1 MKRKIP
7 FSYFALYLLKYLIDN
22 NDERA
27 KDNDFIIDRADLAAE
42 TKEQCRLNGMTPD
55 QAHEQAMAVLMEGL

>member
-1 MKRKIP
+1 MKKKIP

-42 TKEQCRLNGMTPD
+42 TNEQCRLSGMTVD
-55 QAHEQAMAVLMEGL
+55 QAHEEAMAVLMEGF